1 MSERD
6 EDLEKKVAAVKW
18 TARDR
23 GSGDEP
29 RDYGALSERK
39 GINLA
44 AERDR
49 IARENK
55 TTSAV
60 YDGWKYR

>member
-29 RDYGALSERK
+29 RDYGALSARQ

-49 IARENK
+49 MARGNN
-55 TTSAV
+55 TTSPV
-60 YDGWKYR
+60 YDGWKHG